1 MMDEQ
6 QPGHVWLS
14 RLQGEWTSESHADM
28 GPDQSPCVTR
38 GRERVIGLGG
48 LWVVCE
54 GDAQTPDG
62 SPMQSRMTLGYD
74 PEQQCFVGTW
84 VCSVMSRIWS
94 YTGYLD
100 GSERELVLD
109 CEGPSFKGDGTTAR
123 YQDVIAW
130 VSDAERTLTS
140 RVLQDDGSW
149 QVFMTA
155 TYRRAA

>member
-1 MMDEQ
+1 
-6 QPGHVWLS
+6 
-14 RLQGEWTSESHADM
+14 
-28 GPDQSPCVTR
+28 
-38 GRERVIGLGG
+38 
-48 LWVVCE
+48 
-54 GDAQTPDG
+54 
-62 SPMQSRMTLGYD
+62 
-74 PEQQCFVGTW
+74 
-84 VCSVMSRIWS
+84 MSRIWS

-155 TYRRAA
+155 TYRRAT